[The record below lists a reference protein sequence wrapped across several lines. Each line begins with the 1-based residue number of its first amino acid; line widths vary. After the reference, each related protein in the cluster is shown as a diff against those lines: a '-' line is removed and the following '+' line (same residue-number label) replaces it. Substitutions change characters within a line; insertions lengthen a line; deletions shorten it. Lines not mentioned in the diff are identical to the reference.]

1 MLRFEISPNFKAQRI
16 AAQRGAPRTTRATP
30 CSTPSNADGVARA
43 AVILSLPATILA
55 ISLFT
60 AGGAAGPHFVANVKQ
75 KAFGALA
82 ELRLRDP
89 FLRRPG
95 VDYTPTGTTCAGDGC
110 GHRQTARTKFAP
122 LLKAPANNVR

>member
-16 AAQRGAPRTTRATP
+16 AAQRGASRVTRASP
-30 CSTPSNADGVARA
+30 HPASSNADGVGRA

-60 AGGAAGPHFVANVKQ
+60 AGGAAGPHFVANMKQ
-75 KAFGALA
+75 KAMSAVA
-82 ELRLRDP
+82 DLRIRDP

-95 VDYTPTGTTCAGDGC
+95 VDYTPTGSTCTGERC
-110 GHRQTARTKFAP
+110 GRAPALRSRVAP
-122 LLKAPANNVR
+122 LLKAPANTVR